1 MTREDA
7 IKSLLQIDCP
17 ENIRVEAES
26 VLIQIAL
33 QEPCEDTISR
43 EAAIKE
49 AFQIE
54 VDGSSVEVVQ
64 VETLMAL
71 PSLSSWISVKDR
83 LPDTNDEV
91 LISTVRK
98 EVLYGFFNKYNGKWF
113 IYEWN
118 YYMSGE
124 FATAWQDLPSPYVP
138 DTKIGE
144 MEE

>member
-71 PSLSSWISVKDR
+71 PSLSSWIRTDGSM
-83 LPDTNDEV
+83 TNGQVMKKMFGEEFVND
-91 LISTVRK
+91 LIYNK
-98 EVLYGFFNKYNGKWF
+98 IEFNEKLKFG
-113 IYEWN
+113 
-118 YYMSGE
+118 
-124 FATAWQDLPSPYVP
+124 AWLDKPYVP